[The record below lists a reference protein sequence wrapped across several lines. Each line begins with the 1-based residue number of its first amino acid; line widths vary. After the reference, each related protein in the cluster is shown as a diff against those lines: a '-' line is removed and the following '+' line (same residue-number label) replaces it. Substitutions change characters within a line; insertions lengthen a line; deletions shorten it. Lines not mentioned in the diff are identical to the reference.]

1 MHPEH
6 TPRIS
11 RLWKSEALQAAY
23 GRRNRFQLVQCA
35 KYFLDRCETVLEDD
49 YVPNDQ
55 DIVQTRVKTTGIVE
69 QGFEI
74 SAAGEKPRKLI
85 LVRFMFS
92 YKLHNLFQSFVCLLF
107 IACVLRLPIAAVCAA
122 LLCKLCA
129 CIKLPPL
136 SIAI

>member
-1 MHPEH
+1 MKVSLYTSLAITHFSKSWQDLHPEH

-69 QGFEI
+69 HDFEI

-85 LVRFMFS
+85 LVRFMLS
-92 YKLHNLFQSFVCLLF
+92 YKLHNLFRSFV
-107 IACVLRLPIAAVCAA
+107 
-122 LLCKLCA
+122 
-129 CIKLPPL
+129 
-136 SIAI
+136 